1 MRCAFPWNES
11 KKNWKMNTTLDKR
24 AKKKKQK
31 EMLKRKLDMK
41 KIKIDIPFR
50 LTLERPRTDCSINLL
65 KAIYTPPLSIH
76 RS

>member
-24 AKKKKQK
+24 AKKKNQK

-41 KIKIDIPFR
+41 KIKIDILFR
-50 LTLERPRTDCSINLL
+50 LTL
-65 KAIYTPPLSIH
+65 
-76 RS
+76 